1 MEYGLP
7 KNDDFNGDSTF
18 GVGEYHLSIGERWRS
33 SASSAFLNPIR
44 NRDNLMIMTSAMV
57 EKVIFTG
64 NKAVVVQ
71 VHASGKSQL
80 VYSSK
85 EVILSAGAI

>member
-18 GVGEYHLSIGERWRS
+18 GVGEYHLSIEERWRS

-71 VHASGKSQL
+71 VHASGKGQL